1 MSQERKKIL
10 VLGAS
15 GGVGSIV
22 FQGLQDTNQFNLTGT
37 YFQNRKKGL
46 VYCDVRNSEDVEQV
60 VKSSNPSAILNFSG
74 LAQEKLC
81 QDNPE
86 LAYGTNVIGTENIIQ
101 VASKHNTPLL
111 YPGTINEFSGYQ
123 DGTICTEDTKPRAKD
138 TSIYGKTKIIARQ
151 KVLERCIT
159 PAAIPVTDLVLGSGF
174 GFVALGENNG
184 YFRIRIDATR
194 FPIYIKDYLKYI
206 QLFITDPQKYSGVRH
221 LLSNDFHRG
230 ILLSDLAKKVTT
242 RFALADG
249 YEVIEGATQFTPRI
263 NSKAP
268 MPIYIDTEAKN
279 LATENRVFT
288 SIRS

>member
-1 MSQERKKIL
+1 MSQERKNIL

-15 GGVGSIV
+15 GGVGSMV
-22 FQGLQDTNQFNLTGT
+22 LRGLQDIHQFNLTGT
-37 YFQNRKKGL
+37 YFQHQKKGL
-46 VYCDVRNSEDVEQV
+46 VYCDVRNPENVNEVVE
-60 VKSSNPSAILNFSG
+60 SSNPDAILVFSG

-86 LAYGTNVIGTENIIQ
+86 LAYQTNVMGTENIVQ
-101 VASKHNTPLL
+101 VASRHNITLL

-184 YFRIRIDATR
+184 YFRIRIDTTR
-194 FPIYIKDYLKYI
+194 FPIYIEDYLKYI
-206 QLFITDPQKYSGVRH
+206 QLFIANPQKYSGVRH
-221 LLSNDFHRG
+221 LFSKEFQQG

-242 RFALADG
+242 RFALAS
-249 YEVIEGATQFTPRI
+249 ECQVIEGATEFTPQA
-263 NSKAP
+263 NSEAL
-268 MPIYIDTEAKN
+268 MPIYRDTEAKN
-279 LATENRVFT
+279 LATENRVLT